1 MRTANAKWMH
11 AFEHHKIDHFCPLC
25 DETLNVCGS
34 SLSLLHCPKSLH
46 HVLNVSHAYNEC
58 CCRRWGCT
66 HNAWSIFGKY
76 IFSDTFFSLWTIFVS
91 LVRCTSD
98 TLWWTLLIRLNSLVL
113 ISLECVLLQSRN
125 QMAIRKL
132 CELSEVENVVL
143 DGVTF
148 NVSENISGVMEV
160 IFDRFAVWQQRLF
173 SWSIYWIV
181 ARLAA

>member
-1 MRTANAKWMH
+1 
-11 AFEHHKIDHFCPLC
+11 
-25 DETLNVCGS
+25 
-34 SLSLLHCPKSLH
+34 
-46 HVLNVSHAYNEC
+46 
-58 CCRRWGCT
+58 
-66 HNAWSIFGKY
+66 
-76 IFSDTFFSLWTIFVS
+76 
-91 LVRCTSD
+91 
-98 TLWWTLLIRLNSLVL
+98 
-113 ISLECVLLQSRN
+113 
-125 QMAIRKL
+125 MAIRKL